1 MPISNYLGNAVI
13 NATVRNTT
21 YTSPA
26 TVYCALYSTAPTA
39 STSGTELSG
48 NGYSRQTVAFSAPSA
63 ATTASTGNVTFT
75 ATGNWSPAVATAIV
89 DASTGGNILWF
100 TNLAST
106 QVINSGQSI
115 TLTTGSITL
124 AVT

>member
-13 NATVRNTT
+13 NASLRNTT

-26 TVYCALYSTAPTA
+26 NVWCALYSTAPTA
-39 STSGTELSG
+39 STSGTELTGS
-48 NGYSRQTVAFSAPSA
+48 GYSRQSVTFSAPSA

-75 ATGNWSPAVATAIV
+75 ASANWLPVVSIAIV
-89 DASTGGNILWF
+89 DASTGGNILWYS
-100 TNLAST
+100 NLASS
-106 QVINSGQSI
+106 QVINSGGSI
-115 TLTTGSITL
+115 VLTTGTITL

>member
-13 NATVRNTT
+13 NASLRNTA

-39 STSGTELSG
+39 NTAGTELTG
-48 NGYSRQTVAFSAPSA
+48 NGYSRQSVAFSAPSA

-75 ATGNWSPAVATAIV
+75 ATGNWLPVVSTAVV
-89 DASTGGNILWF
+89 DASSAGNILWF

-106 QVINSGQSI
+106 QVINSGGSI
-115 TLTTGSITL
+115 VLTTGSITL

>member
-13 NATVRNTT
+13 NASLRNTA

-48 NGYSRQTVAFSAPSA
+48 NGYSRQSVTFSAPSA

-75 ATGNWSPAVATAIV
+75 ATGNWLPIVATAIV
-89 DASTGGNILWF
+89 DASSGGNILWY
-100 TNLAST
+100 TNLASS
-106 QVINSGQSI
+106 QVVNSGGSI
-115 TLTTGSITL
+115 VLTTGSITL
-124 AVT
+124 TVS